1 MKLNFLAP
9 SAVLVSALSATTVT
23 VFASSSTIRGGVAI
37 TSESSTDYFQVK
49 DMLDEDNILATNIGD
64 QLVLGET
71 RLKDVNSESEPDHGS
86 KPDLVFYHE
95 GASASTGE
103 DEDSELFNFE
113 TVHSNSIKQ
122 QSIRG
127 GVAITSDSVDSSSDY
142 SQVKAVLED
151 TTNVAV
157 NFGDHLVEDT
167 LKEDVNS
174 EFKPDLVFYHEGA
187 SASKFETEHS
197 NSINSL
203 HEDEM
208 GIKSFL
214 DLNEGNEDLISVTL
228 TDREI
233 NIDLEFPHGTSL
245 SIISHDGTILK
256 THQVCDVALGTDNK
270 PMIAN
275 RAKYGLGAKDWIQCA
290 FHVVFPGHS
299 DECDCKLKIANES
312 FFCKSDT
319 SPIGPFLVYQ
329 HTLYVDGCDC
339 IHITAFEPPGETPKE
354 GLVWPCGVDP
364 RKHFCPGCYYAPQMK
379 LIVASN

>member
-1 MKLNFLAP
+1 
-9 SAVLVSALSATTVT
+9 
-23 VFASSSTIRGGVAI
+23 
-37 TSESSTDYFQVK
+37 
-49 DMLDEDNILATNIGD
+49 MLDEDNILATNIGD

-71 RLKDVNSESEPDHGS
+71 RLKDVNSESEPDHGQ

-151 TTNVAV
+151 TTNLAV

-245 SIISHDGTILK
+245 SIISHDGTIWK
-256 THQVCDVALGTDNK
+256 THQVCEVALGTDNK

-275 RAKYGLGAKDWIQCA
+275 RAEYGLGPGDWIQCA

-299 DECDCKLKIANES
+299 DECDCKLRIANYYRE
-312 FFCKSDT
+312 KSWRYRH
-319 SPIGPFLVYQ
+319 I
-329 HTLYVDGCDC
+329 LYVDGCDC
-339 IHITAFEPPGETPKE
+339 IHITAFEPPEETPKE

-364 RKHFCPGCYYAPQMK
+364 YHCGGCYFAPQMK